1 MSVHY
6 NHAGKLPNADDKC
19 NMKFRTLALAAA
31 LLIAPS
37 LLQAQADFSIGDYK
51 FQIHGFASEGF
62 MYSGNNNYL
71 SAYTTNGSFAMT
83 DAGANISSQITD
95 KFRIGAQVYIYN
107 VGKLGDWR
115 PELDW
120 ATAQYQFKDWVGI
133 RGGKVKTTFGLFTD
147 TQDQAFLSTFAMLP
161 QALYPIDRRDESIAH
176 VGGDLYGAIHLKRKL
191 GTVSYTAFA
200 GTFADTSHSGYIESL
215 VPFGINLKKFGGMEE
230 GADLRWATP
239 VPGLLL
245 GVSDMIQY
253 PHGKGTCPATGPLCV
268 AFNQGGPGAYWEK
281 YRKDFSTQFYG
292 EYTRGPFTLDS
303 EYRRTARDH
312 TIFSG
317 GATAD
322 YDMRAFYVAASDRL
336 SKKFVL
342 GAYYSRVL
350 IHNVPFSSTN
360 IQPPGYILDKVIALR
375 YDATNYWNLKIEG
388 HFMDGTGIGQVPWG
402 FYAEENPQ
410 GFKNSTPLLV
420 IRSSWFF

>member
-1 MSVHY
+1 
-6 NHAGKLPNADDKC
+6 
-19 NMKFRTLALAAA
+19 MKFRTLALAAA

-120 ATAQYQFKDWVGI
+120 ATASYQFKDWIGI

-147 TQDQAFLSTFAMLP
+147 TQDQAL
-161 QALYPIDRRDESIAH
+161 
-176 VGGDLYGAIHLKRKL
+176 
-191 GTVSYTAFA
+191 
-200 GTFADTSHSGYIESL
+200 
-215 VPFGINLKKFGGMEE
+215 
-230 GADLRWATP
+230 
-239 VPGLLL
+239 
-245 GVSDMIQY
+245 
-253 PHGKGTCPATGPLCV
+253 
-268 AFNQGGPGAYWEK
+268 
-281 YRKDFSTQFYG
+281 
-292 EYTRGPFTLDS
+292 
-303 EYRRTARDH
+303 
-312 TIFSG
+312 
-317 GATAD
+317 
-322 YDMRAFYVAASDRL
+322 
-336 SKKFVL
+336 
-342 GAYYSRVL
+342 
-350 IHNVPFSSTN
+350 
-360 IQPPGYILDKVIALR
+360 
-375 YDATNYWNLKIEG
+375 
-388 HFMDGTGIGQVPWG
+388 DGTGIGQVPWG
-402 FYAEENPQ
+402 FYAEENPN